1 MAVSSTGASAAGV
14 TPQYLLDEVNPAKKT
29 TSSTAVD
36 AQSRFLTLL
45 TAQLKNQDPL
55 NPLDNAQMTSQ
66 LAQINTVDG
75 IEKLNAT
82 LQKMMANSN
91 DATAMQAS
99 ALLGRQ
105 VMVAG
110 NTIDLYDIDA
120 TEGVALQA
128 MAGVELKSR
137 ADRVTV
143 NIVDKSGST
152 VRTLELDKKDR
163 EAGLHNF
170 AWDGKNNL
178 GETVAPGE
186 YKFAIKATVGE
197 EDVKATSLAL
207 AGVASVNRSSQGVT
221 LDLGKAGLVTM
232 NDIKQIY

>member
-1 MAVSSTGASAAGV
+1 MAISSTNTGASSGV
-14 TPQYLLDEVNPAKKT
+14 VPQDLVDALNPAKKT
-29 TSSTAVD
+29 ASTAND

-82 LQKMMANSN
+82 LMKMMANSN

-99 ALLGRQ
+99 ALVGHQ

-110 NTIDLYDIDA
+110 SNIDLSDKGA
-120 TEGVALQA
+120 V
-128 MAGVELKSR
+128 AGVDLQSR
-137 ADRVTV
+137 ADRVTI
-143 NIVDKSGST
+143 NITDKNGST
-152 VRTLELDKKDR
+152 VRTLELGGLDK
-163 EAGLHNF
+163 GMHNF
-170 AWDGKNNL
+170 PWDGKNNA
-178 GETVAPGE
+178 GETVENGE
-186 YKFAIKATVGE
+186 YKFNVRAGMGE
-197 EDVKATSLAL
+197 DDVKTTSLGL
-207 AGVASVNRSSQGVT
+207 ADVYSVNRSSQGVT